1 MKIIR
6 ANTIN
11 SDGTI
16 YLPNAIRKALKL
28 NNGGKL
34 SLEVVDGALI
44 IKPYFNIAG
53 WAEVYL
59 TSYDVNV
66 SIFYKVG
73 RDRLAGITTVI
84 LSNGKIGVAQ
94 CSPNDAFDDV
104 VGEAIALARA
114 LGKDDEIPKEV
125 FG

>member
-6 ANTIN
+6 SNTIN

-28 NNGGKL
+28 DNGGKL
-34 SLEVVDGALI
+34 SLEIIDGALI

-53 WAEVYL
+53 WAEEYL

-94 CSPNDAFDDV
+94 CGPNDAFDDV

-114 LGKDDEIPKEV
+114 LGRDDEIPKEV

>member
-6 ANTIN
+6 SNTIN
-11 SDGTI
+11 SNGTI

-28 NNGGKL
+28 DNGGKL
-34 SLEVVDGALI
+34 SLEVIDGALI

-53 WAEVYL
+53 WAVEYL

-114 LGKDDEIPKEV
+114 LGRDDEIPKEV
-125 FG
+125 FE